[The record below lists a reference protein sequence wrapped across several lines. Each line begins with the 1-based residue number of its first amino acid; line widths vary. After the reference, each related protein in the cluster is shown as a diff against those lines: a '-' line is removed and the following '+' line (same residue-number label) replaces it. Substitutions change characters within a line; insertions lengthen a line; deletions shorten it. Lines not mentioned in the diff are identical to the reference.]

1 VKKSRPKSGSQF
13 IETGEKK
20 RRLLPGLKV
29 ADGFTRH
36 PFDGAFGLRT
46 SGLIPGRH
54 LKSGHPHDRHAT
66 AYFGVAPSV
75 FRELLRR
82 WRQHRPAPPIEQTTF
97 IDLGAGMGRA
107 MLIAALLPFR
117 AVMGVELN
125 PALVRLARQNMTRW
139 RKVAN
144 PQAPMRL
151 VCGDAAEC
159 VFPSG
164 PCVAFL
170 FNPFGATVMRRLLKG
185 MARSFARRPRE
196 LDILYINNEQESV
209 LEAQPGFVRLFHGQV
224 KRSRQD
230 AKADFQ
236 IMANQPDGE
245 YASAD
250 YEDCSIWRWVGK
262 PGPLASARQAEEN
275 LFQRITRI

>member
-1 VKKSRPKSGSQF
+1 VNKSRPEPGGQPSD
-13 IETGEKK
+13 TGEKK
-20 RRLLPGLKV
+20 RRVLPGLKV

-36 PFDGAFGLRT
+36 PFDAEFGLRT

-82 WRQHRPAPPIEQTTF
+82 WRQHRPAAPIEQTTF

-107 MLIAALLPFR
+107 VLIAALQPFR
-117 AVMGVELN
+117 AVVGVELN
-125 PALVRLARQNMTRW
+125 PALVRLARRNMTRW
-139 RKVAN
+139 RRVAK

-151 VCGDAAEC
+151 VCADA
-159 VFPSG
+159 VDYVLPNG
-164 PCVAFL
+164 PCAAFL

-185 MARSFARRPRE
+185 MARSFAGRPGQ
-196 LDILYINNEQESV
+196 LDILYVNNEQESV
-209 LEAQPGFVRLFHGQV
+209 LEGQPGFVRLFHGQV
-224 KRSRQD
+224 RRSRQD

-262 PGPLASARQAEEN
+262 PG
-275 LFQRITRI
+275 ITRGRPPGGTIVISKDH

>member
-1 VKKSRPKSGSQF
+1 VKKPEPGGPSTK
-13 IETGEKK
+13 TGEKK

-36 PFDGAFGLRT
+36 PFDIAFGLRT

-82 WRQHRPAPPIEQTTF
+82 WRKSHPAAPIDQTTF

-107 MLIAALLPFR
+107 MLIAALQPFR
-117 AVMGVELN
+117 AVVGVELN
-125 PALVRLARQNMTRW
+125 PALVRLARRNMTRW
-139 RKVAN
+139 RKIAN
-144 PQAPMRL
+144 PRAPMRL
-151 VCGDAAEC
+151 VCGD
-159 VFPSG
+159 VGDYQFPSG

-170 FNPFGATVMRRLLKG
+170 FNPFGSAVMRRMLRQI
-185 MARSFARRPRE
+185 ASQFAGRPGE
-196 LDILYINNEQESV
+196 LDILYVNNEQEGV
-209 LEAQPGFVRLFHGQV
+209 LESHTGFVRLFHGPV
-224 KRSRQD
+224 KRSRVD
-230 AKADFQ
+230 AVADRR
-236 IMANQPDGE
+236 ILANQPDGE

-250 YEDCSIWRWVGK
+250 HEDCSIWRWIGK
-262 PGPLASARQAEEN
+262 SRD
-275 LFQRITRI
+275 

>member
-1 VKKSRPKSGSQF
+1 MKA
-13 IETGEKK
+13 EKE

-29 ADGFTRH
+29 ANGFTRH
-36 PFDGAFGLRT
+36 PFDTTFGLRT
-46 SGLIPGRH
+46 SGLISGRH

-75 FRELLRR
+75 FHKLLLR
-82 WRQHRPAPPIEQTTF
+82 WRQSHPAAPIDRTTF

-107 MLIAALLPFR
+107 MLIASLQPFR
-117 AVMGVELN
+117 AVVGVELN
-125 PALVRLARQNMTRW
+125 PALVRLARRNMTRW
-139 RKVAN
+139 RKIAH

-151 VCGDAAEC
+151 VSGDVADYK
-159 VFPSG
+159 FPGS

-170 FNPFGATVMRRLLKG
+170 FNPFGATVMRRLLKVI
-185 MARSFARRPRE
+185 ARSFARRPGE

-209 LEAQPGFVRLFHGQV
+209 LEAQPGFQRLFQGQV
-224 KRSRQD
+224 MRSRRD
-230 AKADFQ
+230 ARADFR
-236 IMANQPDGE
+236 ILANQPDGE

-262 PGPLASARQAEEN
+262 SRTGRESPAHRRVVISKGH
-275 LFQRITRI
+275 

>member
-1 VKKSRPKSGSQF
+1 MKSRPEPGSQS
-13 IETGEKK
+13 IETGETK

-29 ADGFTRH
+29 ADGFTKH
-36 PFDGAFGLRT
+36 PFDVIFGLRT

-75 FRELLRR
+75 FRELLGR
-82 WRQHRPAPPIEQTTF
+82 WRQSRPASPIEQTTF

-107 MLIAALLPFR
+107 MLIAALQPFR
-117 AVMGVELN
+117 AVVGVELN
-125 PALVRLARQNMTRW
+125 PDLVRLARRNMTRW
-139 RKVAN
+139 RKIAN

-151 VCGDAAEC
+151 MCGDAADY
-159 VFPSG
+159 VFPDG
-164 PCVAFL
+164 PCAVFL

-185 MARSFARRPRE
+185 MARSFATRSGE
-196 LDILYINNEQESV
+196 LEILYVNNEQESV

-224 KRSRQD
+224 KRSRRD
-230 AKADFQ
+230 AKADSQ
-236 IMANQPDGE
+236 IMANQPEGE

-262 PGPLASARQAEEN
+262 PATTREGQAPG
-275 LFQRITRI
+275 RIII